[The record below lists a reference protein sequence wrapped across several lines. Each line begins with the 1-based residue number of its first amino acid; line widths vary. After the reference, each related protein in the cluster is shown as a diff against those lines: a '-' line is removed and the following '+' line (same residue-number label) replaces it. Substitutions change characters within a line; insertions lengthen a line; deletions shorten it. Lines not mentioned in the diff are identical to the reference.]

1 MLHLNM
7 VLSSSYG
14 PVCFCADV
22 GPCSWWDHGSDIEA
36 SFPEGIYWVWVRRT
50 PGPVGVI
57 RNWPHCLATW
67 GRSCCALGGTSS
79 HCTNV
84 MFDSLGI
91 SSWYLTVIS
100 SQCLPYTVTDHM
112 LNDVHHPRLIKTHV
126 CHMCWWRT
134 CLFWY
139 YGSQA
144 PWCCTV
150 NTGLT
155 RGFWAHEVFFLIG
168 WSETFT
174 PARSPSVGLWQFL
187 LLFLLGQRSRCLLYW
202 WMLYSNCLSP
212 GISSMLSRLCREIQQ
227 TFCQCMTEQLDNICS
242 LWRVHVSWY
251 QQWPWLLWEQS
262 EKMTRGKSD
271 VTVKPLWRFP
281 TNILQV

>member
-14 PVCFCADV
+14 PVCFCVCRYWAMLLMRPWIWHQSIIPRGDLL
-22 GPCSWWDHGSDIEA
+22 GLGQANTGASWRYQE
-36 SFPEGIYWVWVRRT
+36 
-50 PGPVGVI
+50 
-57 RNWPHCLATW
+57 L
-67 GRSCCALGGTSS
+67 
-79 HCTNV
+79 
-84 MFDSLGI
+84 
-91 SSWYLTVIS
+91 
-100 SQCLPYTVTDHM
+100 
-112 LNDVHHPRLIKTHV
+112 
-126 CHMCWWRT
+126 RT

-187 LLFLLGQRSRCLLYW
+187 LLLLLGQRSRCPLYW

-212 GISSMLSRLCREIQQ
+212 GISSMLSRQCREIQQ
-227 TFCQCMTEQLDNICS
+227 TFCQQ
-242 LWRVHVSWY
+242 HV
-251 QQWPWLLWEQS
+251 WLSHLGAVGQHLQPLEGPGI
-262 EKMTRGKSD
+262 MIPA
-271 VTVKPLWRFP
+271 VTLTPVRA
-281 TNILQV
+281 VREDDEE